1 MAEAESMELAK
12 NTQTQG
18 KLLIE
23 QKENMS
29 RGEPAIGAHSA
40 RSLPDENGAVIKT
53 TLRNLR
59 K

>member
-1 MAEAESMELAK
+1 MELAK